1 MPHTAGP
8 TRPDPSRRPLPGAH
22 EALLGMRA
30 THRFVV
36 VTSRQL
42 AIEDATRTWLRRHFD
57 GIFEQVLLANH
68 YAKEGSGPSK

>member
-1 MPHTAGP
+1 
-8 TRPDPSRRPLPGAH
+8 
-22 EALLGMRA
+22 MRA